1 MTYPK
6 TQQVSD
12 YELRNLIL
20 DGIHNL
26 RIGLDDIGFNGGID
40 WENDDDVEKLER
52 HLDSMPIK
60 LVIELLNDLGDVEF
74 IEPKS

>member
-6 TQQVSD
+6 TQQFSD

-26 RIGLDDIGFNGGID
+26 QIGLDDIGFNGGID
-40 WENDDDVEKLER
+40 WDNDDDVEKLER
-52 HLDSMPIK
+52 HLDSMSIK
-60 LVIELLNDLGDVEF
+60 LVIELLNEIGDVEF
-74 IEPKS
+74 IEPD